1 MKNPAQLINAPVRNS
16 ISCLVSMVGLAT
28 TLSSVSLARQFQD
41 VSTQAGLIP
50 EAIQS
55 WGNPIWGDMN
65 NDGFLDLIVP
75 TNTINPY
82 VYLNN
87 AGGIFTD
94 IRATCGIVPSPK

>member
-1 MKNPAQLINAPVRNS
+1 
-16 ISCLVSMVGLAT
+16 MVGLAT

-75 TNTINPY
+75 TDTINPY
-82 VYLNN
+82 VY
-87 AGGIFTD
+87 
-94 IRATCGIVPSPK
+94 RK